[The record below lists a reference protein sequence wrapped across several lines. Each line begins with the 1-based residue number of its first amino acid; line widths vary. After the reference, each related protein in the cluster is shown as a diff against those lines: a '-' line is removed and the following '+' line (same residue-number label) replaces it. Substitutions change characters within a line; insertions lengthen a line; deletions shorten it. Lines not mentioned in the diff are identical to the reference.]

1 MEWDSIFQVKNDIV
15 PPIYKEFSQGERL
28 LVLKDSEAS
37 LPQIVPETLAMI
49 SRWLHEQK
57 VSSQEFGICLSQNP
71 KLHLHCKNQCKFH
84 KFLGILDVV
93 LSKGESKDIYRF

>member
-1 MEWDSIFQVKNDIV
+1 MEWDPSFQVKNDIV

-37 LPQIVPETLAMI
+37 LPQFVPETLAMI

-57 VSSQEFGICLSQNP
+57 VANQEFVICPSQNP
-71 KLHLHCKNQCKFH
+71 KWHLHCKNQYKFH
-84 KFLGILDVV
+84 KFLGI
-93 LSKGESKDIYRF
+93 